1 MFLKSHSE
9 GKEMFLPEHENK
21 TDLLKLLFFL
31 NILPL
36 KVKKL
41 NFESPDKC
49 FEFSDL
55 LHLRLDASISLGAKL
70 NL

>member
-1 MFLKSHSE
+1 
-9 GKEMFLPEHENK
+9 MFLPEHENK

-55 LHLRLDASISLGAKL
+55 LHLRLD
-70 NL
+70 